1 MNLQSWILLI
11 IILLV
16 CACIVYTRFI
26 KNDANEGC
34 KDCPGHNPQ
43 KGFNKNKF

>member
-1 MNLQSWILLI
+1 MNLQSWILLG
-11 IILLV
+11 IILIIL
-16 CACIVYTRFI
+16 AYIVYNRFI
-26 KNDANEGC
+26 KDDTEVGC